1 MDHECHLCLAYPRL
15 EGGSLW
21 DRLVS
26 RTTCPLSASQR
37 AQVALCAARGMAA
50 LHAARQVHH
59 DIKSGNILLSAGHN
73 SAVLADCGAS
83 YSLAPGKD
91 CYRETAPTDNL
102 QYPCWAPEF
111 VAHGIVHPPCDVYA
125 FGVML
130 CELISGKPAT
140 MPRTAAEGIVCQLR
154 PALADGHP
162 ERVAD
167 EAARWPGPLLR
178 AFGKLATHCLCTSP
192 EMRPTAM
199 EVVVCLHAACA
210 AAGLGPPPPA
220 YDGWHSPPEAAPT
233 PRAPLPALVRVPSG
247 DGDDDLPAAGTKRKA
262 TAAATAASRLRAS
275 RREGEG
281 KAGAVSSLSSDVT
294 QAEAADAGPSKRP
307 RVVTA
312 AAALQ
317 AAALAVCTALR
328 PAQEAGVPE
337 ISAE

>member
-1 MDHECHLCLAYPRL
+1 MAYPRL

-26 RTTCPLSASQR
+26 RTACPLSASQR

-50 LHAARQVHH
+50 MHSARQVHH
-59 DIKSGNILLSAGHN
+59 DIKSGNVLLSAGHN

-83 YSLAPGKD
+83 YSLVAVAD
-91 CYRETAPTDNL
+91 SCYKETVPTDNL
-102 QYPCWAPEF
+102 LYPCWAPEF
-111 VAHGIVHPPCDVYA
+111 VSHGIVHPPCDVYA

-154 PALADGHP
+154 PALAAGQP

-178 AFGKLATHCLCTSP
+178 AFGKLATQCLSPSP
-192 EMRPTAM
+192 ELRPTAV

-220 YDGWHSPPEAAPT
+220 FDGWHAPPEAAPT

-247 DGDDDLPAAGTKRKA
+247 DGDDDLPAAGAKRKA
-262 TAAATAASRLRAS
+262 VVAAAASRQRGQ
-275 RREGEG
+275 RRVEGENG
-281 KAGAVSSLSSDVT
+281 VSSPRPSDGD
-294 QAEAADAGPSKRP
+294 AADAGLSKRP
-307 RVVTA
+307 RVVTTA

-317 AAALAVCTALR
+317 AAALAVCQSLR
-328 PAQEAGVPE
+328 PQAQEAALPGSFQDEAPV
-337 ISAE
+337 A